1 MEKQKK
7 YKIHF
12 APVQGHT
19 DWTYRNLHEK
29 YFGGVDAYY
38 TPFIR
43 VEKGDS
49 FRSRDMKDCDP
60 ELNTVQ
66 RLIPQVLGGDPME
79 LDVSLEMLEERGF
92 TGVDINMGCP
102 FPMIARRGKGAG
114 VLSDPKRVREL
125 MEVVKEYPGMQ
136 CSVKMRLGWENPEE
150 CLSLLPVLNDTPL
163 TAVILHAR
171 VGTQEYKGE
180 VNPDAFEAFYNQ
192 CKHPLYYNGDVLT
205 LEDIQRVTARFPR
218 LEGVMIG
225 RGLLANP
232 ALAMEYLNG
241 KELTSEE
248 KYRKFKLFHAELL
261 AAYAERLQGEHQ
273 LVMKMKTFWEY
284 FMPMTDRKILKKIHK
299 SNKLSQYN
307 EALARAFVPGQ
318 EEG

>member
-1 MEKQKK
+1 MEEQKK

-29 YFGGVDAYY
+29 HFGSVDAYY

-49 FRSRDMKDCDP
+49 FRDP

-79 LDVSLEMLEERGF
+79 LDVSLEMLEERGY

-102 FPMIARRGKGAG
+102 FPMIARRGKGAA
-114 VLSDPKRVREL
+114 VLSEPERVREL

-218 LEGVMIG
+218 LEGIMIG

-307 EALARAFVPGQ
+307 EALVRAFVPGQ
-318 EEG
+318 AEA

>member
-1 MEKQKK
+1 MEEQKK

-29 YFGGVDAYY
+29 HFGSVDAYY

-79 LDVSLEMLEERGF
+79 LDVSLEMLEERGY

-163 TAVILHAR
+163 AAVILSLSVILVMMCCCCSTSRRSCRYA
-171 VGTQEYKGE
+171 G
-180 VNPDAFEAFYNQ
+180 
-192 CKHPLYYNGDVLT
+192 
-205 LEDIQRVTARFPR
+205 IQ
-218 LEGVMIG
+218 G
-225 RGLLANP
+225 RG
-232 ALAMEYLNG
+232 
-241 KELTSEE
+241 K
-248 KYRKFKLFHAELL
+248 
-261 AAYAERLQGEHQ
+261 
-273 LVMKMKTFWEY
+273 
-284 FMPMTDRKILKKIHK
+284 
-299 SNKLSQYN
+299 
-307 EALARAFVPGQ
+307 PGCV
-318 EEG
+318 

>member
-1 MEKQKK
+1 MEEQKK

-29 YFGGVDAYY
+29 HFGSVDAYY

-79 LDVSLEMLEERGF
+79 LDVSLEMLEERGY

-163 TAVILHAR
+163 AAVILHAR

-192 CKHPLYYNGDVLT
+192 CKHLLYYNGDVLT
-205 LEDIQRVTARFPR
+205 LEEIQRVTARFPR

-232 ALAMEYLNG
+232 ALAMEYLDG

>member
-1 MEKQKK
+1 MEEQKK

-29 YFGGVDAYY
+29 HFGSVDAYY

-49 FRSRDMKDCDP
+49 FRLRDMKDCDP

>member
-1 MEKQKK
+1 MEEQKK

-29 YFGGVDAYY
+29 HFGSVDAYY

-79 LDVSLEMLEERGF
+79 LDVSLEMLEERGY

-114 VLSDPKRVREL
+114 VLSEPERVREL

-307 EALARAFVPGQ
+307 EALVRAFVPGQ

>member
-1 MEKQKK
+1 
-7 YKIHF
+7 
-12 APVQGHT
+12 
-19 DWTYRNLHEK
+19 
-29 YFGGVDAYY
+29 
-38 TPFIR
+38 
-43 VEKGDS
+43 
-49 FRSRDMKDCDP
+49 
-60 ELNTVQ
+60 
-66 RLIPQVLGGDPME
+66 
-79 LDVSLEMLEERGF
+79 
-92 TGVDINMGCP
+92 
-102 FPMIARRGKGAG
+102 
-114 VLSDPKRVREL
+114 
-125 MEVVKEYPGMQ
+125 
-136 CSVKMRLGWENPEE
+136 MRLGWENPEE

-307 EALARAFVPGQ
+307 EALSRAFVPGQ

>member
-1 MEKQKK
+1 MEEQKK

-29 YFGGVDAYY
+29 HFGSVDAYY

-79 LDVSLEMLEERGF
+79 LDVSLEMLEERGY

-114 VLSDPKRVREL
+114 VLSEPKRVREL

-205 LEDIQRVTARFPR
+205 LEDIQRVMARFPR

-307 EALARAFVPGQ
+307 EALVRAFVPGQ

>member
-1 MEKQKK
+1 MEEQKK

-163 TAVILHAR
+163 AAVILHAR

-232 ALAMEYLNG
+232 ALAMEYLDG

>member
-1 MEKQKK
+1 MEK

-12 APVQGHT
+12 APVQGHS
-19 DWTYRNLHEK
+19 DWTYRNLHEQH
-29 YFGGVDAYY
+29 FGGIDAYY

-60 ELNTVQ
+60 ELNSVQ
-66 RLIPQVLGGDPME
+66 RLIPQILGGDPME
-79 LDVSLEMLEERGF
+79 LDVCLQMLEERGY
-92 TGVDINMGCP
+92 TEADINMGCP

-114 VLSDPKRVREL
+114 VLPYPERVREL
-125 MEVVKEYPGMQ
+125 MEVVKEYTGIH

-150 CLSLLPVLNDTPL
+150 CLTLLPVLNETPL
-163 TAVILHAR
+163 ATVILHAR

-180 VNPDAFEAFYNQ
+180 VNLEAFEVFYNQ
-192 CKHPLYYNGDVLT
+192 CEHPLFYNGDLLT
-205 LEDIQRVTARFPR
+205 DEDIRRVTARFPR

-232 ALAMEYLNG
+232 LLAVEYING
-241 KELTSEE
+241 KTFTPEE
-248 KYRKFKLFHAELL
+248 RFRKFKSFHDELL

-284 FMPMTDRKILKKIHK
+284 FMPATDRKILKKIHK

-307 EALARAFVPGQ
+307 EAIVRAFVAGQ
-318 EEG
+318 DEE